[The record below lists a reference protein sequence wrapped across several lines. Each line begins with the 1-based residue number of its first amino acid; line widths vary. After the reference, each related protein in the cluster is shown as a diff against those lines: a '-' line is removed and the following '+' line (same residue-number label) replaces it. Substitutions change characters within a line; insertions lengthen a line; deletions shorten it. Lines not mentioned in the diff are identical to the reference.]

1 MLGAKSSRS
10 GDVDRGVM
18 VAPTAHDAQ
27 VGKRLRT
34 IRRQKGLS
42 LHDVQNLSDTEFKAS
57 VLGAYERGE
66 RAISVPRLLR
76 LAELYEVPADQL
88 LGSAPSRPGRRRDA
102 SGPGFTVDLE
112 RLATVE
118 GGEAAVLRRLVQRL
132 QVQRQDFNGKVL
144 TVRSDDMRLLAT
156 ILGRES
162 ADLEQHLES
171 LGLRAEST
179 G

>member
-1 MLGAKSSRS
+1 MF
-10 GDVDRGVM
+10 VT
-18 VAPTAHDAQ
+18 PTAHDAV

-42 LHDVQNLSDTEFKAS
+42 LHDVQNLSETEFKAS

-76 LAELYEVPADQL
+76 LAELYEIPADQL
-88 LGSAPSRPGRRRDA
+88 LASGRPAAARRDTNT
-102 SGPGFTVDLE
+102 PGFTVDLE

-156 ILGRES
+156 ILGREPV
-162 ADLEQHLES
+162 DLEQFFER
-171 LGLRAEST
+171 LGLRADT
-179 G
+179 ARA

>member
-1 MLGAKSSRS
+1 VL
-10 GDVDRGVM
+10 
-18 VAPTAHDAQ
+18 VAPTTHDEA

-42 LHDVQNLSDTEFKAS
+42 LHDVQNLSHTEFKAS

-88 LGSAPSRPGRRRDA
+88 LSTSAGRASATRRRE
-102 SGPGFTVDLE
+102 SGAPGYTVDLE
-112 RLATVE
+112 RLAIVD

-132 QVQRQDFNGKVL
+132 QVQRQDFNGRVL
-144 TVRSDDMRLLAT
+144 TIRSDDVRLLAT
-156 ILGRES
+156 VLGREQG
-162 ADLEQHLES
+162 DLESHLDS
-171 LGLRAEST
+171 LGLRADTAKS
-179 G
+179 

>member
-1 MLGAKSSRS
+1 
-10 GDVDRGVM
+10 VFVT
-18 VAPTAHDAQ
+18 PTAHDAV

-66 RAISVPRLLR
+66 RAISVLR
-76 LAELYEVPADQL
+76 QPQQAELYEVPADQL
-88 LGSAPSRPGRRRDA
+88 LASGRPPAARRDTNA
-102 SGPGFTVDLE
+102 PGFTVDLE

-156 ILGRES
+156 ILGREP
-162 ADLEQHLES
+162 ADLELFFER
-171 LGLRAEST
+171 LGLRADT
-179 G
+179 ARA